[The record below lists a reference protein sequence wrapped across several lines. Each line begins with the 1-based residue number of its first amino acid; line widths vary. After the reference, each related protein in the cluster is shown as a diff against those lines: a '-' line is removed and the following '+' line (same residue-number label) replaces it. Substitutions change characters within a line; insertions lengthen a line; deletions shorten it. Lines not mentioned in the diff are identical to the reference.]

1 MTSINYFSII
11 FLSRLEK
18 TGMMPYRVWNEKLR
32 DRMAPWFKLLKDSQD
47 PYKVHV
53 GYKAV
58 NVSFVCNYPLYT
70 IQVKIAYTIH

>member
-32 DRMAPWFKLLKDSQD
+32 DRLAPWFKLLKDSQD

-58 NVSFVCNYPLYT
+58 TLNFMYRFSIL
-70 IQVKIAYTIH
+70 KILTS